1 MRRRDFLTV
10 VGGVS
15 LAMPGLAHGQS
26 GRVYRL
32 GTLLPGP
39 PMLPT
44 EGRGAILIENLGKL
58 GYKLG
63 ENLVYETRGAKGKVA
78 LVPQMMLELVAAKVD
93 AVVTVSYPAAAAAKA
108 SGIATVIASGSGD
121 PVTTG
126 LVNSLAKP
134 GGTVT
139 GIADDAAML
148 STKRLSLLKALLPK
162 LQKVAMLWNKEDL
175 GMSQRYEAS
184 AKAARDIGVQVQ
196 ALGVREPDDFDDAF
210 TTMNR
215 ENPEA
220 ILMVSDSL
228 TLLNRKRVIQY
239 AATRRI
245 PAIYEADN
253 IVHDGGLM
261 SYGADEHESFG
272 RAAALVGR
280 IFKGAKPAELP
291 VEQPTRY
298 LFVINMTTAKAMNLS
313 VPNNLAA
320 LADEIIELSHYAL
333 LPRSCQGALHHF
345 QSAHRRPQVMP
356 VFSAKRSWTSMT
368 KLDQLENVKRI
379 DPVQAKQPLNKL
391 FLQRRSS
398 DISKAANIGQGCPRQ
413 LKDLFDVRRNRG
425 RFHRAPRGKFG
436 YPACANST
444 RPKGGHQ

>member
-1 MRRRDFLTV
+1 MRRRDFLAF
-10 VGGVS
+10 VGGAPLAVS
-15 LAMPGLAHGQS
+15 GSAHGQS

-39 PMLPT
+39 PMVPT
-44 EGRGAILIENLGKL
+44 EGRGAILVETLGKL

-63 ENLVYETRGAKGKVA
+63 QNLVYETRGAKGKVA
-78 LVPQMMLELVAAKVD
+78 LVHQMMLELMAAKVD
-93 AVVTVSYPAAAAAKA
+93 AVVTVSYPAAAAAKV
-108 SGIATVIASGSGD
+108 SGVPTVIASGSGD

-148 STKRLSLLKALLPK
+148 STKRLSLLKALLPN
-162 LQKVAMLWNKEDL
+162 LQRVAMLWNKEDL

-184 AKAARDIGVQVQ
+184 AKAARNIGVQVQ

-210 TTMNR
+210 AAMNR

-239 AATRRI
+239 AATHRI

-253 IVHDGGLM
+253 IVQDGGLM
-261 SYGADEHESFG
+261 SYGADEHESFS
-272 RAAALVGR
+272 RAAALVDR
-280 IFKGAKPAELP
+280 IFKGAKPADLP

-298 LFVINMTTAKAMNLS
+298 LFVINMKTAKAMNLS

-320 LADEIIELSHYAL
+320 LADRVIE
-333 LPRSCQGALHHF
+333 
-345 QSAHRRPQVMP
+345 
-356 VFSAKRSWTSMT
+356 
-368 KLDQLENVKRI
+368 
-379 DPVQAKQPLNKL
+379 
-391 FLQRRSS
+391 
-398 DISKAANIGQGCPRQ
+398 
-413 LKDLFDVRRNRG
+413 
-425 RFHRAPRGKFG
+425 
-436 YPACANST
+436 
-444 RPKGGHQ
+444 